1 MATEDLKAMLQQML
15 EKKKADKANE
25 DKLRQE
31 KNDGDRNKIL
41 ENVGKD
47 FGGVIQPFIDKMGEN
62 SRMSAEELKRIIAKS
77 VQVTAPNVNTA
88 GIENVISQAF
98 ANLKLPEPKVH
109 VAAPIIPAPVI
120 KLNSPDVKFPSS
132 MKLTPNDKPFP
143 VIMMDAG
150 GKPMLFPIAGSSG
163 PGFPM
168 QTLDISTNSIRVS
181 GSFSVTSSNA
191 STQLI
196 DSSLNPL
203 GTNANPLNV
212 TFAASG
218 SQNVNLFDAAA
229 SSITSHAGRLEDF
242 RGIDTVQLGVINVQ
256 SALNST
262 VSTLVGAGT
271 FTGLAEDVKD
281 FASIAV
287 QVFSDQVSATD
298 GLSIQQSS
306 DGTNW
311 DISDTY
317 TIPASNG
324 KTYSVQPTSRYFRI
338 VYTNGGTPQGAFR
351 LAATF
356 HYHASQP
363 SSQRTS
369 DAYTNETDL
378 QQFWSFNSHYNGS
391 TWDRQ
396 SNQSGVSTNALRVQM
411 ATDAVSSVNVV
422 GPIAQGDAASAL
434 RVVLA
439 GNADASVV
447 VNSGTITTVT
457 TLTGITNTVTTRL
470 DSPDGLYSAANPFP
484 ITVISGALTSTL
496 VIGDSAARTADNGGN
511 PVKVGGIARI
521 TNPTAYSDG
530 DRANFATDKLGRLLT
545 RNVQV
550 RDLIKTAYATL
561 STQAET
567 LLFGPTASAFND
579 LIMLTATNAS
589 AAAWKI
595 DIRATGGGNIIHTMN
610 VPANTGPV
618 GFAPAVPWPASDQG
632 AQWTA
637 TISSGADVS
646 NANVFLSA
654 LFSQE
659 I

>member
-1 MATEDLKAMLQQML
+1 MPDTENIKKMLSDML
-15 EKKKADKANE
+15 AKKKADKALE
-25 DKLRQE
+25 DQQRQE

-62 SRMSAEELKRIIAKS
+62 SRMSAEELKRIIAES
-77 VQVTAPNVNTA
+77 VQVTAPNVDTA
-88 GIENVISQAF
+88 GIQQVLADAF
-98 ANLKLPEPKVH
+98 ANLKFPEPKVH

-120 KLNSPDVKFPSS
+120 KVNSPDVKFPTS

-168 QTLDISTNSIRVS
+168 QTLDVANNAIRVS

-262 VSTLVGAGT
+262 VSTLGGAGT

-363 SSQRTS
+363 SSQRSS

-411 ATDAVSSVNVV
+411 ATDAVSSVSVV

-457 TLTGITNTVTTRL
+457 TLTGITNTVNVRL
-470 DSPDGLYSAANPFP
+470 DTPDGIISAANPMQ
-484 ITVISGALTSTL
+484 VTL
-496 VIGDSAARTADNGGN
+496 AAGGLDSMFVYQARTTNSTAVADGADVR
-511 PVKVGGIARI
+511 PKA
-521 TNPTAYSDG
+521 
-530 DRANFATDKLGRLLT
+530 DKLGRVLM
-545 RNVQV
+545 RNMQV
-550 RDLIKTAYATL
+550 RDLIRTAYATL
-561 STQAET
+561 STGTEAT
-567 LLFGPTASAFND
+567 L
-579 LIMLTATNAS
+579 ITATAGTFFDCIWMAFANTSTAPVQ
-589 AAAWKI
+589 I
-595 DIRATGGGNIIHTMN
+595 DVRAVTAGNIVHSAY
-610 VPANTGPV
+610 VPANSTV
-618 GFAPAVPWPASDQG
+618 GWAPAVPWPQDATG
-632 AQWTA
+632 NNWTVDMPDL
-637 TISSGADVS
+637 TGS
-646 NANVFLSA
+646 NVLITA

-659 I
+659 L